1 LQIYLNNKN
10 LFFFL
15 FFFFAKKDTKTVKI
29 CDFGT
34 AFSEEE
40 AMLVEY
46 LVSRFYRAP
55 EIVLGYPYD
64 CSIDVW
70 SVACTLYELFTSKFL
85 FEGRNNN

>member
-1 LQIYLNNKN
+1 
-10 LFFFL
+10 
-15 FFFFAKKDTKTVKI
+15 
-29 CDFGT
+29 
-34 AFSEEE
+34 
-40 AMLVEY
+40 MLVEY

-85 FEGRNNN
+85 FEGRNNNQMLKSIMIRKGKFN